1 MMTDFL
7 CFWEF
12 CEGILFRILCVAT
25 PFVALFYATR
35 RQRWDIWSDLFVET
49 EVFAETECLD
59 LGFKL
64 RQKFE
69 SCARGETCI
78 KISVTTAKKGKPTDR
93 SIPELNSRGTT

>member
-69 SCARGETCI
+69 SVSNLCAF
-78 KISVTTAKKGKPTDR
+78 SVPWAAFFTLAPVT
-93 SIPELNSRGTT
+93 SRP